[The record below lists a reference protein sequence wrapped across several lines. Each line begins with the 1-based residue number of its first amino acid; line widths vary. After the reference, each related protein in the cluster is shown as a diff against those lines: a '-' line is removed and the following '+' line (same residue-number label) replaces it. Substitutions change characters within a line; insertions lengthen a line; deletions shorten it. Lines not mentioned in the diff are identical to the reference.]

1 MPATISS
8 SPAEG
13 RPFAPAGLDAIE
25 PARMAAPPVPLNDL
39 ARQYRSIRG
48 EIGEAVGR
56 VLAGG
61 RYVLGEN
68 VEGFERAFAQYCGV
82 AHCIGV
88 ANGTDALEIALRAL
102 GCGKG
107 DDVVTVANAGMYA
120 AGAILAVGARP
131 VLADISP
138 SSMTMDPAAL
148 AEALRPQTK
157 ALVVTHLY
165 GKLADLQAIGEMARA
180 RNIPIVED
188 CAQAHGAARGGK
200 KAGGFGTI
208 GCFSFYPTKNL
219 GALGDGGAIVT
230 SDASVAQAARELRQ
244 YGWRTKYSAVRP
256 NGRNSR
262 LDEIQA
268 AILRVKL
275 PYLDGWNDRR
285 RQIANRL
292 RQAFSG
298 SLAAAVA
305 AADDVAHLCVLRTPH
320 RSVLRGHLARDGI
333 ASDIHYPVLDY
344 RQPALQ
350 DAFAGDISLPQSEA
364 AVRQVLTVPCFPELM
379 EQEVERIADS
389 LARFARWESRL

>member
-1 MPATISS
+1 MSS
-8 SPAEG
+8 SAAEG
-13 RPFAPAGLDAIE
+13 RPLAPVGLEAIE
-25 PARMAAPPVPLNDL
+25 PAPIAAPPVPLNDL
-39 ARQYRSIRG
+39 ARQYRRLHG

-68 VEGFERAFAQYCGV
+68 VVGFEHAFAQYCGV
-82 AHCIGV
+82 AHCAGV

-102 GCGKG
+102 GCGHG

-120 AGAILAVGARP
+120 TGAILAVGARP
-131 VLADISP
+131 ILVDISP

-148 AEALRPQTK
+148 ARALRPQTK
-157 ALVVTHLY
+157 AVVVTHLY
-165 GKLADLQAIGEMARA
+165 GKLAELQAIGEMASA

-200 KAGGFGTI
+200 KAGAFGTI

-219 GALGDGGAIVT
+219 GAMGDGGAIVT
-230 SDASVAQAARELRQ
+230 GDASIAQAARELRE
-244 YGWRTKYSAVRP
+244 YGWRTKYSAVRTS
-256 NGRNSR
+256 GRNSR

-268 AILRVKL
+268 AILRAKL

-285 RQIANRL
+285 RQIANRF

-298 SLAAAVA
+298 SLVAPVA
-305 AADDVAHLCVLRTPH
+305 ASDDVAHLCVLRTLQ
-320 RSVLRGHLARDGI
+320 RSVLQAHLARDGI

-350 DAFAGDISLPQSEA
+350 GIFAGDIFLPQSEA
-364 AVRQVLTVPCFPELM
+364 ASREVLTIPCFPELT
-379 EQEVERIADS
+379 EQEIERIADS
-389 LARFARWESRL
+389 LVRFARWESRL